1 MAIVDELVTVLKTV
15 LGDGT
20 EEAIDNYKKGV
31 DSAIGAAKEAAQ
43 QAGVSGNAAQK
54 QGAAMKSAG
63 KSASSAGMGFLALA
77 DYVKSAA
84 KQFTL
89 AAGAVTTFIGI
100 AINSAASLQTV
111 SETTGVSTDKL
122 QEWAYA
128 ANSVGVSAS
137 AVQGDLA
144 KMQKQAQWTGRSLE
158 SWADSFKGMSI
169 PTANMW
175 GEALGISPDTVRL
188 LREGRDGI
196 AALKKEAHDV
206 GAVISPEDIKRAAQ
220 LKTSV
225 MTLTTQMRAF
235 GTSLA
240 IGTIPMIEK
249 LTKSFR
255 EWIGTNKEWITTNIS
270 RFLENLGRVFNELWN
285 DGKKLIDWF
294 SDALGPVGDF
304 GKKIWEATDWAKL
317 LKGAVVLLAAAF
329 APAIATITG
338 VSVAI
343 IAVSAA
349 IEDFIGFME
358 GKDSL
363 IGRFV
368 DAFTERFPNLAALL
382 KDVVVGAFNLGK
394 QAISGLWELLKTI
407 ASGIGGVIG
416 AIVGGLDKAIG
427 KMREFFGLKDL
438 NKDEDTKD
446 ESSSEVVDKSN
457 RRPYNGGHVPS
468 EYSWNEQAQYPQAKD
483 SSVKLFNEREQPSYW
498 QGRSYAPLN
507 KTPVSAELNSSS
519 SKEQLSA
526 AGKELARNATAMRYA
541 TPQASGKDPFIFPRQ
556 EQRPGNVTNKNQANQ
571 TTLNS
576 NVKIEVADPS
586 QVGPTLESLQRTYP
600 DAQINNPGT
609 YGPSV
614 G

>member
-89 AAGAVTTFIGI
+89 AAGAVTTFIGV

-188 LREGRDGI
+188 LREGKDGI

-394 QAISGLWELLKTI
+394 KAISGLWELLKTI

-438 NKDEDTKD
+438 SKDEETT
-446 ESSSEVVDKSN
+446 
-457 RRPYNGGHVPS
+457 
-468 EYSWNEQAQYPQAKD
+468 QAKD

-498 QGRSYAPLN
+498 QGRSYAPLS

-556 EQRPGNVTNKNQANQ
+556 EQRPGNVTNKNQASQ